1 MEDDFQVDLERVI
14 DSIKEA
20 EVISILF
27 AMLRKSLVID
37 LRPNDEDPPIIR
49 IAPQSRGPEDR
60 LRYIRRQRPSLPRP
74 TNVTMFPWSKSV
86 DSFVRLGIFDQLM
99 KRAADT
105 GYPALIQEC
114 ENALGELRRFER
126 AEMIAVIRGENY
138 YTVWSAN
145 S

>member
-1 MEDDFQVDLERVI
+1 MEDDFQVDLERVL

-27 AMLRKSLVID
+27 GMIRKSLVID
-37 LRPNDEDPPIIR
+37 VRPSNTDPPIIR
-49 IAPQSRGPEDR
+49 IAAQSRGPEDR

-86 DSFVRLGIFDQLM
+86 ESFVRLGIYDQLM
-99 KRAADT
+99 ARASDT
-105 GYPALIQEC
+105 GIPELIQEC
-114 ENALGELRRFER
+114 ENALEELRKLER
-126 AEMIAVIRGENY
+126 AEIVAVIRGENY

>member
-49 IAPQSRGPEDR
+49 LAPQSRGPEDR

-99 KRAADT
+99 QRAADT

-114 ENALGELRRFER
+114 ENALEELRRFER

>member
-1 MEDDFQVDLERVI
+1 MEDDFQVDLDRVL

-27 AMLRKSLVID
+27 SMIRKSLVID
-37 LRPNDEDPPIIR
+37 VRYSDDDPPIIR
-49 IAPQSRGPEDR
+49 IAAQSRGPEDR

-86 DSFVRLGIFDQLM
+86 ESFVRLGIYDELM
-99 KRAADT
+99 KRATET
-105 GYPALIQEC
+105 GNSSLIQEC
-114 ENALGELRRFER
+114 GKALEELRRLER
-126 AEMIAVIRGENY
+126 AEMVAVIRGENY
-138 YTVWSAN
+138 FTIWSAN

>member
-49 IAPQSRGPEDR
+49 IAPQSRARRTGCATSGVSGPACPG
-60 LRYIRRQRPSLPRP
+60 QP
-74 TNVTMFPWSKSV
+74 T
-86 DSFVRLGIFDQLM
+86 
-99 KRAADT
+99 
-105 GYPALIQEC
+105 
-114 ENALGELRRFER
+114 
-126 AEMIAVIRGENY
+126 
-138 YTVWSAN
+138 
-145 S
+145 